1 MSFEIPDG
9 LTDMLQQFVVS
20 VLRRGPGVNV
30 IQYAAEYFQNQLLE
44 SQNHQTGG
52 NKSDLYIIN

>member
-20 VLRRGPGVNV
+20 VLRKGPGVN
-30 IQYAAEYFQNQLLE
+30 INQYAAEYFQNRLIE
-44 SQNHQTGG
+44 SQQHQTGG
-52 NKSDLYIIN
+52 IHLF